1 LPRRHRAA
9 SLPAALR
16 AASERLAAFC
26 FCCLQR
32 PPTSAKIECSKLAKV
47 QKRKNGG
54 ERKMAEELLVW
65 LNGELVPK
73 SQAKVSVFDH
83 GFLYG
88 DGVFEGIRA
97 YNGKVFMLDEH
108 LDRLYDSA
116 KSIWLTIPLTKEQ
129 MRDAILQTLRANK
142 LRDAY
147 IRVVVSRGEGDLG
160 LDPRKCPKPNI
171 VIITDRI
178 ELFPEELYERG
189 IEMVTVSVRR
199 NSPQALNPNIKSLN
213 YLNNILAKI
222 EAINAGKPEGL
233 MLTLDGYV
241 AEGTGE
247 NIFIVKRGELFTP
260 PAYMG
265 ILKGITRQ
273 VVMQLAKE
281 EGIPV
286 HEAVLTLHDV
296 YNADECFLTG
306 TGAEI
311 IPVVKLDGRVIGDGV
326 PGPITKTLIQK
337 FRQYTQQV
345 GVPIE

>member
-1 LPRRHRAA
+1 
-9 SLPAALR
+9 
-16 AASERLAAFC
+16 
-26 FCCLQR
+26 
-32 PPTSAKIECSKLAKV
+32 
-47 QKRKNGG
+47 
-54 ERKMAEELLVW
+54 MAEELLVW

-129 MRDAILQTLRANK
+129 MKDAILQTLRANK

-171 VIITDRI
+171 VIITDKI

-247 NIFIVKRGELFTP
+247 NIFIAKRGELFTP

-273 VVMQLAKE
+273 VVMLLAKE
-281 EGIPV
+281 EGISV

-296 YNADECFLTG
+296 YTANECFITG
-306 TGAEI
+306 TAAEI
-311 IPVVKLDGRVIGDGV
+311 IPVVKLDGRTIGDGV

>member
-1 LPRRHRAA
+1 M
-9 SLPAALR
+9 S
-16 AASERLAAFC
+16 
-26 FCCLQR
+26 
-32 PPTSAKIECSKLAKV
+32 T
-47 QKRKNGG
+47 
-54 ERKMAEELLVW
+54 ELLVW
-65 LNGELVPK
+65 INGELGPK

-88 DGVFEGIRA
+88 DGVFEGIRS
-97 YNGKVFMLDEH
+97 YNGRVFMLDEH
-108 LDRLYDSA
+108 LDRLYESA
-116 KSIWLTIPLTKEQ
+116 KSIWLTIPMTKEQ
-129 MRDAILQTLRANK
+129 MREAILQTLRANK

-147 IRVVVSRGEGDLG
+147 IRVIVSRGEGDLG
-160 LDPRKCPKPNI
+160 LDPRKCQRPNI

-178 ELFPEELYERG
+178 ELFPSELYECG

-247 NIFIVKRGELFTP
+247 NIFIVKRGWLFTP
-260 PAYMG
+260 PAHMG

-273 VVMQLAKE
+273 VVMKLASE
-281 EGIPV
+281 MGHPV

-296 YNADECFLTG
+296 YNADECFITG
-306 TGAEI
+306 TAAEI
-311 IPVVKLDGRVIGDGV
+311 VPVVKLDGRTIGEGV
-326 PGPITKTLIQK
+326 PGPVTKALIQRFK
-337 FRQYTQQV
+337 AYTQQT
-345 GVPIE
+345 GVPID